1 MLQVLLGVVPFL
13 FFLALGFAVGS
24 WRERNHLRALSA
36 REKEFTDIR
45 ISTIQ
50 TVPDP
55 ETVREAALV
64 SGGVVIAADYFKT
77 TAAQIRKLVGGEMGA
92 IRTLVERAQRE
103 ATLRLLAEARR
114 MGATEVWNI
123 RYETSSIRGAD
134 KYQAA
139 ASVEL
144 FVYGTAVIRQ

>member
-1 MLQVLLGVVPFL
+1 MSEVLFGVVPFL
-13 FFLALGFAVGS
+13 VLLAIGYGVGT
-24 WRERNHLRALSA
+24 WRERNHLRALTA
-36 REKEFTDIR
+36 REGEFGGIR
-45 ISTIQ
+45 ISTIR

-55 ETVREAALV
+55 ETVREATLV
-64 SGGVVIAADYFKT
+64 SGEVVIAADYFKT
-77 TAAQIRKLVGGEMGA
+77 TATQLRKLIGGEMVV

-123 RYETSSIRGAD
+123 RYETSSIRGGD

-139 ASVEL
+139 ASVEI
-144 FVYGTAVIRQ
+144 FAYGTAVVRQ